1 MIHRRLG
8 LLGHNISYS
17 RSPIIHRLSAELC
30 NIHGVQYEIL
40 DLAPHDLH
48 KLPNLLKQR
57 SISGFNITTPY
68 KSSKVMAALLG
79 SQGTL
84 PANTATYTYDNSSD
98 HHRWQLTNTD
108 GIGFIESL
116 LAALPTGTPPIKHLL
131 FLGFGGATQGVC
143 QTIARLIHH
152 PDNYPTPYGQLF
164 EAPSL
169 TILWRRI
176 QSSATPV
183 KHYHQVIKDFQNK
196 ISPLGGQVNWQ
207 PFDTTYFAADIA
219 DHEQTLVVQATP
231 LPHQGDSLSKWTDVL
246 DADHRHHLIGC
257 MDMTY
262 HPPSHFLAFC
272 RSHRLPYA
280 SGWDMLI
287 EQARAA
293 QKIWWSVAPD
303 PLVLKQSLQKNG
315 THHELPSP

>member
-17 RSPIIHRLSAELC
+17 LSPIIHRLSAELC

-40 DLAPHDLH
+40 DLAPKDLG
-48 KLPNLLKQR
+48 KLPNLLKER

-68 KSSKVMAALLG
+68 KNSSVMATLLDSDG
-79 SQGTL
+79 PL
-84 PANTATYTYDNSSD
+84 PANTATYDDSR
-98 HHRWQLTNTD
+98 HGWQLASTD

-116 LAALPTGTPPIKHLL
+116 IAALPSGFQPIKHLL
-131 FLGFGGATQGVC
+131 FLGFGGAAQGVC
-143 QTIARLIHH
+143 HTIAHVIEH
-152 PDNYPTPYGQLF
+152 PDNYPSPYSQLF

-176 QSSATPV
+176 QPGATPM
-183 KHYHQVIKDFQNK
+183 KHYHQVIKDFQKK
-196 ISPLGGQVNWQ
+196 IGPLGEQVSWQ
-207 PFDTTYFAADIA
+207 PFDGAYFAEDIA
-219 DHEQTLVVQATP
+219 GHEQTLVVQATP
-231 LPHQGDSLSKWTDVL
+231 LPHQGDSLSKWTATL
-246 DADHRHHLIGC
+246 SADHRNHLMGC

-272 RSHRLPYA
+272 QSHKLPYA

-293 QKIWWSVAPD
+293 QRIWWSVAPD
-303 PLVLKQSLQKNG
+303 SLVLKQRLQKNR
-315 THHELPSP
+315 PPP